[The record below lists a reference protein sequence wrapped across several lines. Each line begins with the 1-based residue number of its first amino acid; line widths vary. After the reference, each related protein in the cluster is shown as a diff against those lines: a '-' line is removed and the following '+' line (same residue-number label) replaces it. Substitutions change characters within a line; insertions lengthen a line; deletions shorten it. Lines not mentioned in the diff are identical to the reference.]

1 MDVDHAS
8 AFRGVACIARESIEA
23 GMTVVAVSG
32 AADEYAAA
40 ALRQAVDGAVA
51 TRGAQVIV
59 DLSEASF
66 LDSAILGWLI
76 AAYRSTEGDGV
87 VRMAIVCPDDSDLRE
102 MFSITALDEL
112 IPVRATRGDARAAL
126 QA

>member
-1 MDVDHAS
+1 
-8 AFRGVACIARESIEA
+8 
-23 GMTVVAVSG
+23 MTVVAVSG

-126 QA
+126 QAA